1 MSEGGCSL
9 SPRFHC
15 LHTELQRREM
25 KREMKRERES
35 WEELSQK
42 VT

>member
-25 KREMKRERES
+25 KKERDEERERER
-35 WEELSQK
+35 ELE